1 MPFLR
6 KLFSPRHPYQY
17 FFLHIP
23 KTAGTSFRKMLER
36 DVFPFKGDVLP
47 NKMDFKRKNR
57 RGRYYQLA
65 ELMKLPPHRIQ
76 SCKLL
81 CGHVPAVTQELFSS
95 PPKTLL
101 FLRDPVPRAISNLLF
116 AQRTWHTTLSLSD
129 ILKNDKLRTEYITN
143 RQTQL
148 LSFRS
153 LEEARIYD
161 RKIIPDR
168 SRLELAKEVLN
179 SFDFLGITE
188 EFERSIKLLE
198 HTFNWKFT
206 SGLMSDNRA
215 PVPDEDL
222 KVLIEKIQAENELDQ
237 ELYEFGCDL
246 FYRRLDDAN
255 LGSPQINNSA

>member
-1 MPFLR
+1 MSFLR

-23 KTAGTSFRKMLER
+23 KTAGTSFRHMLVR
-36 DVFPFKGDVLP
+36 DVFPFKDDVLP
-47 NKMDFKRKNR
+47 NKKEFKKRQ
-57 RGRYYQLA
+57 GRYYRLA
-65 ELMKLPPHRIQ
+65 ELLELPPHRLQ

-81 CGHVPAVTQELFSS
+81 SGHVPAVTRDLFAS
-95 PPKTLL
+95 PPKMLL
-101 FLRDPVPRAISNLLF
+101 FLRDPVPRAISNLLY
-116 AQRTWHTTLSLSD
+116 AQRRWHSAWSLSD
-129 ILKNDKLRTEYITN
+129 ILKNDILRTEYITN
-143 RQTQL
+143 RQTQM

-179 SFDFLGITE
+179 SSDFLGISE
-188 EFERSIKLLE
+188 EFERSIKLCE

-206 SGLMSDNRA
+206 SGLLSDNQA